1 LWRTLAICDRWA
13 WPVRSGG
20 EHRLAA
26 MLEALNDLGDLE
38 ICVLPLISRGPL
50 DGESRAATSAA
61 LHNAHVHE
69 VSVAVRPQ
77 RRPAYLWSS
86 RWPWWDPWRTID
98 YPSIRSSMKAALG
111 RDRFDV
117 VWVYSSLGGPLLDDW
132 EASVRILDLPEIL
145 DLMHRQRG
153 ALRSPQRRLSALKW
167 RYLAAVEA
175 HGWRRVQKRACAQAS
190 LVTVCSE
197 VDRET
202 LECDGRVEV
211 VPNGYRIPR
220 RPVGRARATGPA
232 RTLVFQG
239 TMDYFPNTDAAEFF
253 VEQVLPLIRS
263 RLPNAEF
270 RVVGRAGATVRA
282 LSGREGLRVVGSV
295 ARIEDE
301 LEKADA
307 VVVPLR
313 IGSGSRLKILEAWAH
328 GLPVVSTTVGA
339 AGMPGSH
346 DENLLLG
353 DSAPDLAEACIRVLT
368 DVGLRARLTEEGR
381 RTVESSFDWSDIQAR
396 LMATIRSDLEAS
408 GPQRS

>member
-1 LWRTLAICDRWA
+1 
-13 WPVRSGG
+13 
-20 EHRLAA
+20 
-26 MLEALNDLGDLE
+26 
-38 ICVLPLISRGPL
+38 
-50 DGESRAATSAA
+50 
-61 LHNAHVHE
+61 
-69 VSVAVRPQ
+69 
-77 RRPAYLWSS
+77 
-86 RWPWWDPWRTID
+86 
-98 YPSIRSSMKAALG
+98 
-111 RDRFDV
+111 
-117 VWVYSSLGGPLLDDW
+117 
-132 EASVRILDLPEIL
+132 
-145 DLMHRQRG
+145 
-153 ALRSPQRRLSALKW
+153 
-167 RYLAAVEA
+167 
-175 HGWRRVQKRACAQAS
+175 
-190 LVTVCSE
+190 
-197 VDRET
+197 
-202 LECDGRVEV
+202 
-211 VPNGYRIPR
+211 
-220 RPVGRARATGPA
+220 
-232 RTLVFQG
+232 
-239 TMDYFPNTDAAEFF
+239 MDYFPNTDAAEFF

-381 RTVESSFDWSDIQAR
+381 RTVESRFDWSDIQAC